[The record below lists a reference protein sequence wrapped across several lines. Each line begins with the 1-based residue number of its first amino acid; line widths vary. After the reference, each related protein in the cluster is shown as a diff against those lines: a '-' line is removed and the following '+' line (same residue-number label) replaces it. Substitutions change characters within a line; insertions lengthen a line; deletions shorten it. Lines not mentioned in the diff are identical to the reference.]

1 MLEPSPLPILSYNH
15 MLPENIE
22 ASSILV
28 LTPCNLVVGY
38 KIGSDL
44 KLLIQVIVQD
54 EHKAFL

>member
-1 MLEPSPLPILSYNH
+1 